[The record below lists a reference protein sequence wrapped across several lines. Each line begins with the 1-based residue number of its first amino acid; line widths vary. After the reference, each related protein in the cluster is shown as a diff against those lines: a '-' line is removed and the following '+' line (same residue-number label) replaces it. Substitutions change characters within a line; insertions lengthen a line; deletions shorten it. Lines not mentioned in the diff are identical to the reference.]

1 MSEPVLTGT
10 WHDQA
15 PEIAEL
21 ARGLMRLNAAD
32 PDVDRLPLN
41 AQAACS
47 IVDHR
52 LNLKA
57 HPDRP
62 LLTVGGET
70 WSTYAVDDAP
80 PDVVTAA
87 VQLAGELFR
96 RKDAPFGVLNAA
108 SANAV
113 PMYITPDVLRGVDS
127 LLAPYVEGWGFA

>member
-1 MSEPVLTGT
+1 VSEPVETGT
-10 WHDQA
+10 WHDHA

-21 ARGLMRLNAAD
+21 ARGLLRLAPND
-32 PDVDRLPLN
+32 PDRGRLPGAAL
-41 AQAACS
+41 AACS
-47 IVDHR
+47 TIDHR
-52 LNLKA
+52 LNLKT

-62 LLTVGGET
+62 VLTVGGHT

-113 PMYITPDVLRGVDS
+113 PMYVSRDQLAGVDS
-127 LLAPYVEGWGFA
+127 LIAPYVEGWGFA